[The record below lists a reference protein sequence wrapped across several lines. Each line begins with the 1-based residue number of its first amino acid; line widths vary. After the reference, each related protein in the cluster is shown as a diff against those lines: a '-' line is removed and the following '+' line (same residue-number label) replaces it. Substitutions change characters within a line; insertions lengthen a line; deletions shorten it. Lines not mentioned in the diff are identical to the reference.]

1 MVTGLQIA
9 ILPVDFAISLSLL
22 FSSSKSSKSS
32 TDFERA
38 LPTFRGPILFI
49 YWIGTEKLMTAVN
62 GCSACDSYLLYQSV
76 CSPLVYPS
84 GTLLKVKVERVDKR
98 CSKESLCQYQ
108 FVANYLCINRSVKA
122 ATNHFKKTYCVVP
135 FLVLARSKTPHFFC
149 NNDWQTVH
157 NFLQI
162 IEVGLY
168 SDTELL
174 IMLLVIHLIY
184 A

>member
-108 FVANYLCINRSVKA
+108 FAANYLCINRSVKA

-135 FLVLARSKTPHFFC
+135 FLVLARSKTPPFHLTFFLIVTGR
-149 NNDWQTVH
+149 QY
-157 NFLQI
+157 I
-162 IEVGLY
+162 ISY
-168 SDTELL
+168 RLL
-174 IMLLVIHLIY
+174 RLAFTAIQSCLLCFWSY
-184 A
+184 T